1 MERQYERMENLNILL
16 SNYLPDRLRKAVM
29 GIKEHYLK
37 DLEEIRVR
45 SGLPLMGVFSGSD
58 YFISENGV
66 LSHNSQSALTVTPKE
81 VNSLFLLLCE
91 QSVYAYQDDIIR
103 GFITLKGGHRAGI
116 CGTAVYDGDRIKAI
130 KDISSV
136 NIRFSRQVKG
146 CAKDI
151 FQLLIRNKQDI
162 YNTLILSPPRCGKT
176 TILRDLCRLISQG
189 LGDDRFRGLRTA
201 VIDERS
207 ELAASFR
214 GVPQNDLGP
223 RTDVLDGCRKSQGI
237 EMMLRGMAPQVI
249 IVDELGA
256 KEDAD
261 AIRMA
266 WNAGVRII
274 ATAHAFG
281 PDDFKRRLGVG
292 QLAGK
297 DGFERIVLLGMENG
311 KRWAKVMDANGNE
324 FSVLAESYGMSDG
337 FCRVRSY
344 GNEDVIEA
352 CRETACTGK
361 TLRNPSKSQKPNLQA
376 GYPSFPGI

>member
-1 MERQYERMENLNILL
+1 MGQQNYRIEGLDMLL
-16 SNYLPDRLRKAVM
+16 SAYLPDRIKKAVK
-29 GIKEHYLK
+29 GIKNNYVNEM
-37 DLEEIRVR
+37 EEIRVR
-45 SGLPLMGVFSGSD
+45 SGLPLMGVFSGAD
-58 YFISENGV
+58 YFIGEEGS
-66 LSHNSQSALTVTPKE
+66 LSHDCKSALNITAKE
-81 VNSLFLLLCE
+81 VNSLFLLICE
-91 QSVYAYQDDIIR
+91 QSIYAYQEEIIR

-116 CGTAVYDGDRIKAI
+116 CGTVVYEGDRIKAI

-146 CAKDI
+146 CAKDV
-151 FQLLIRNKQDI
+151 FQLLKRNNQDI

-189 LGDDRFRGLRTA
+189 LDSDQFKGLRTA

-214 GVPQNDLGP
+214 GMPQNDLGP
-223 RTDVLDGCRKSQGI
+223 RTDILDGCRKSQGI

-256 KEDAD
+256 IGDAE

-281 PDDFKRRLGVG
+281 LEDFKRRLGVG
-292 QLAGK
+292 QLATK
-297 DGFERIVLLGMENG
+297 DGFERIVILGMDNG
-311 KRWAKVMDANGNE
+311 KRWTRVMNVNGNDL
-324 FSVLAESYGMSDG
+324 SVLAQDNRKHNGV
-337 FCRVRSY
+337 CRVHSH
-344 GNEDVIEA
+344 GNEAVNEA
-352 CRETACTGK
+352 CRETACVIK
-361 TLRNPSKSQKPNLQA
+361 AHRDSP
-376 GYPSFPGI
+376 